1 MPCYPNNQNKLLS
14 EDLFSQKAKS
24 SELRVTRAGIYVDNI
39 VYSLHIYWM
48 QERRCPASRVPLDTS
63 TEVSRLSGPR
73 SKIRRSSAG
82 FLTDGSKYKY
92 ALETA

>member
-14 EDLFSQKAKS
+14 EDLFSQNTKS
-24 SELRVTRAGIYVDNI
+24 SELKVTPAGVYVNNT

-48 QERRCPASRVPLDTS
+48 QERRRPASRVPLDTS
-63 TEVSRLSGPR
+63 TEVSRLSGPS
-73 SKIRRSSAG
+73 SKNRRSSAE
-82 FLTDGSKYKY
+82 FLTDESKYKY

>member
-14 EDLFSQKAKS
+14 EDLFSQSTKS
-24 SELRVTRAGIYVDNI
+24 SELRVTRAGVYVDNI

-48 QERRCPASRVPLDTS
+48 QGRRRPASRIPFNTL

-82 FLTDGSKYKY
+82 FLTDESKYEY